1 MVADEAAL
9 EEAVVGSVA
18 VVVAVVDSA
27 VDAAAAEEASEE
39 AVDAADSGTE
49 EASNRVVAGDAVGV
63 VEDAGAVVVSA
74 RAEGHVLRF
83 PRSDTRAFTS

>member
-63 VEDAGAVVVSA
+63 VEAVVVSA